1 VVEFFDDDIA
11 VSTDVSTDN
20 TDLAA
25 GDAPDNGESLIVE
38 PTVESAVET
47 AVDSDS
53 DSDDDELLDEAALKM
68 AQKFRQ
74 RAVDACMEALEQSEK
89 APDVSTCMNCTT
101 AGTRSDYSSHV
112 EPAMQACLT
121 LAVQQCSAIE
131 AFEALHASQCVAT
144 LVGVALALM
153 L

>member
-1 VVEFFDDDIA
+1 MACAPYAGVVEFFDDDNA
-11 VSTDVSTDN
+11 VSADASIDVAT
-20 TDLAA
+20 
-25 GDAPDNGESLIVE
+25 GDAPDTGES
-38 PTVESAVET
+38 PTFETTVET

-89 APDVSTCMNCTT
+89 APDVSTCRKCTT

-112 EPAMQACLT
+112 EPASQACLT

-131 AFEALHASQCVAT
+131 AFDALHASQCVGT
-144 LVGVALALM
+144 LVGVALM